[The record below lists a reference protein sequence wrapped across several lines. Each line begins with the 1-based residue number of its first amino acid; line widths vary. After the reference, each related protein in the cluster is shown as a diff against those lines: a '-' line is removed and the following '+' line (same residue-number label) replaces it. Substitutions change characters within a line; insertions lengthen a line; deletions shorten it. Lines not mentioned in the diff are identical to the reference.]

1 MHDTVRSIIY
11 SNIKKIKPS
20 ITFENLSDD
29 SLLFGSSSELDSLDL
44 INLIVGI
51 EQDLLSQ
58 LNIEITLASD
68 EALSQEVSPFTS
80 VNTLINYINKITK
93 S

>member
-29 SLLFGSSSELDSLDL
+29 SLLFGSSSELDYLDL